1 MCQGVVVI
9 ATVLAA
15 AAVAVGTPQVTL
27 KPAIVPL
34 GRAAT
39 VTVTGIDAP
48 TLEAHL
54 LGSSERLGKATPWT
68 PLHRVGDT
76 WQARLPAPEFRGI
89 YPIELRVARGSEIVR
104 SDRWLLRVFARG
116 TLSLPSFK
124 TPEEVAQY
132 WVRLV
137 TGTGRLEAL
146 RHWPRPAF
154 DRRVRQ
160 LHELMVIAYST
171 PSSRKPKDRLG
182 IFVTAV
188 RDGYHGRWRL
198 LEATETP

>member
-1 MCQGVVVI
+1 VLVI

-27 KPAIVPL
+27 SPAVVPL
-34 GRAAT
+34 DQTAT
-39 VTVTGIDAP
+39 VTVSGIDAP
-48 TLEAHL
+48 TLQVHL
-54 LGSSERLGKATPWT
+54 LGSSERLGKAVPWT
-68 PLHRVGDT
+68 TLHRVGKT
-76 WQARLPAPEFRGI
+76 WRATLPAPEFRGI
-89 YPIELRVARGSEIVR
+89 YPIELRVARGSTVLR
-104 SDRWLLRVFARG
+104 SDSWLLRVFAKG

-132 WVRLV
+132 WVRLA

-154 DRRVRQ
+154 DRRVRK
-160 LHELMVIAYST
+160 LHELMVIAYS
-171 PSSRKPKDRLG
+171 PPWSSNKKDRLG

>member
-1 MCQGVVVI
+1 VVVI
-9 ATVLAA
+9 ATVLATAAIA
-15 AAVAVGTPQVTL
+15 AASPQVTL
-27 KPAIVPL
+27 SHAVVPL
-34 GRAAT
+34 GRTTT
-39 VTVTGIDAP
+39 VTVTGVDAP
-48 TLEAHL
+48 TLQVHL
-54 LGSSERLGKATPWT
+54 LGSSERLGKAVPWT
-68 PLHRVGDT
+68 PLHRVGKR
-76 WQARLPAPEFRGI
+76 WQATLPAPEFRGI
-89 YPIELRVARGSEIVR
+89 YPIELRVARGSAILR
-104 SDRWLLRVFARG
+104 SDSWLLRVFAKG

-124 TPEEVAQY
+124 TPDEVARY
-132 WVRLV
+132 WVRLA

-171 PSSRKPKDRLG
+171 PSSRNVKDRLG

>member
-1 MCQGVVVI
+1 MI
-9 ATVLAA
+9 ATVLASVAIA
-15 AAVAVGTPQVTL
+15 AGTTHVTL
-27 KPAIVPL
+27 NPAVVPL
-34 GRAAT
+34 DHTAT

-48 TLEAHL
+48 TLQVHL
-54 LGSSERLGKATPWT
+54 LGSSERLGKAVPWT
-68 PLHRVGDT
+68 PLHRVGKT
-76 WQARLPAPEFRGI
+76 WQATLPAPEFRGI
-89 YPIELRVARGSEIVR
+89 YPIELRVARGSAILR
-104 SDRWLLRVFARG
+104 SDTWLLRVFAKG

-124 TPEEVAQY
+124 TPEEVARY

-154 DRRVRQ
+154 DRRVRK

-171 PSSRKPKDRLG
+171 PSARSVKDRLG